1 MRRLI
6 VVILLALGVSLAA
19 AGCNPLDYKAKAGL
33 QVITGDISASL
44 FLDGQYLEKTP
55 YIGKDIKPG
64 TYTLRIQPDNQQLQ
78 PYEVSVTLQKGLLT
92 VVTWRPGERPELSGG
107 VIYEMEKLP
116 NKGQAELA
124 VVSIPDGAIISL
136 QGREKE
142 FAPTTIAEVEPGQK
156 EFEVSLPSYETQ
168 RHTINVV
175 DGYRIKI
182 TVKLAKNEVIE
193 VTQEGLT
200 ASENASASATALS
213 TIASSSARTTGGA
226 TAAGRQASIS
236 AQAASTAPSVAGAS
250 TANGKIT
257 IQPTNYFENEQEVLK
272 VRDAASSNGTVIGTA
287 PVGSSYAY
295 LNETFGGWYK
305 IQFGK
310 VEGWVS
316 GQYAKLSQ

>member
-1 MRRLI
+1 MRRLLT
-6 VVILLALGVSLAA
+6 VFLLAVGLGLATA
-19 AGCNPLDYKAKAGL
+19 ACNPLEYKAKAGL
-33 QVITGDISASL
+33 QVITGDIPASL

-55 YIGKDIKPG
+55 FIGKDIKPG
-64 TYTLRIQPDNQQLQ
+64 TYTLRIQPDNPLLQ
-78 PYEVSVTLQKGLLT
+78 PYEVSVSLEKGLLT

-116 NKGQAELA
+116 TKGRAELA

-142 FAPTTIAEVEPGQK
+142 FAPTTISQVDPGQK

-168 RHTINVV
+168 RHTLNVV

-182 TVKLAKNEVIE
+182 TVKLAKNDVIE
-193 VTQEGLT
+193 VMQNGLT
-200 ASENASASATALS
+200 AAETASPSGTALS
-213 TIASSSARTTGGA
+213 PLASESAQTVSS
-226 TAAGRQASIS
+226 AGRQASIS
-236 AQAASTAPSVAGAS
+236 AQAASSSPSVAGAS
-250 TANGKIT
+250 TDNGKIT

-287 PVGSSYAY
+287 PVGTSYAY

-316 GQYAKLSQ
+316 GQYAKLGP